1 MANEGVP
8 GSLEAA
14 FQQTCDILARS
25 ASKVEQLLVDWDADG
40 NGLIDKKE
48 FRNACRAMGVLF
60 DRAILDKLFEL
71 FDDDD
76 SGNLDH
82 RELVMK
88 ARKAAFQRGFIPKRE
103 APEPTAARRF
113 DMYWEK
119 RNQRNVDKH
128 RTMVM
133 HREALDDARRK
144 AAIDDRRAELLRQM
158 KEKNE
163 TTRQM
168 GVGRRER
175 FWMRRARE
183 DNAAAQELAAAAP
196 VRTRIRKA
204 SAEDEVVFLPSLPE
218 SRALA
223 KKTWARDR
231 VRERTSE
238 TLEAMNDVNKLQ
250 DVWVGSIIDLW
261 KQPSQEEVRAALHC
275 PYICSGVPPLLSAL
289 CSAILCSALLA
300 SLLLVLTRVPSDL
313 PPHGRADPRSAA
325 SQASQRREGPSTQ
338 Q

>member
-204 SAEDEVVFLPSLPE
+204 GAEDEVVFLPSLPE

-275 PYICSGVPPLLSAL
+275 P
-289 CSAILCSALLA
+289 
-300 SLLLVLTRVPSDL
+300 
-313 PPHGRADPRSAA
+313 
-325 SQASQRREGPSTQ
+325 
-338 Q
+338 